1 MRHYAATL
9 VVHGAL
15 LVGLVDPVRAVAP
28 ESVAPV
34 QIQALFR
41 LYSGTILSAIKALF
55 WFLMQ

>member
-1 MRHYAATL
+1 MYEALTCYASSAW
-9 VVHGAL
+9 AL

-41 LYSGTILSAIKALF
+41 LYSGSIQAQLKLCSGS
-55 WFLMQ
+55 